1 MPVDEEREKLT
12 HVIRE
17 WNNNRLDLFEISE
30 PDKNLVFQGVMR
42 FYLEE
47 SSGEN
52 VATKCL
58 RFGSNASARDVV
70 RTLSEKF
77 RPDMKM
83 LTDCFSLYEVHGNEE
98 RKVNEDERPLVV
110 QLNWNSDNREGRFVL
125 KQTTEDGSQNKE
137 KGGVIQTFKRT
148 LSRKEK
154 KNKNKVPDRP
164 AENWSPNGN
173 PEAAEQWRGN
183 KRQEDGETNHTGS
196 PQPDFWDPL
205 GLPLGI
211 TISDHLEEDFLSAVI
226 NSTNSSTV
234 HFKLSPAYALY
245 AASRSMLQRPGSSAP
260 GTMDRVTALVNRMVA
275 LIGKTIQSA
284 DWKGML
290 LGMGTELGTD
300 RILSIHQDVAGA
312 LAFWMA
318 NTSELLGFFENDK
331 DLSGLTRQSR
341 LCLSH
346 LVHQAYSYLIQC
358 LQREL
363 QKHLP
368 TFLVDPEQHGPLPVG
383 IEMVLNTLMN
393 AMSLLRRYR
402 VNPAL
407 TIQLF
412 SQLFH
417 FISSWLFNRLMSPDS
432 VTPGLRS
439 HYWGATLR
447 QRLTGIEA
455 WAERQGLE
463 LAADCHLG
471 HIIQASRLLTMKKY
485 AVQDAKDIANAC
497 FKLNS
502 LQLHALLAGYFYAA
516 NEPDIPA
523 DLMEAV
529 VASART
535 SADEVIGGEGR
546 DVRLEESLHLH
557 LPFLLPEGG
566 HSCSSVTGIPP
577 GFRDFLEPVSR
588 RGLCSLAFRKHPE
601 GDWTVFFTEST
612 PSRETPSLEARSVT
626 VTLKK
631 ALGSGVGVSIVAAKG
646 AGQDHLGIYIKSIVK
661 GGPAETSG
669 QLAAGDQLLSV
680 DGQSLL
686 GLSQERA
693 AAIMMHTGPM
703 VTLQVAKFAARD
715 QGLGTLMFGLTA
727 GEAHSQSGQAVH
739 SGTWQKNRQLY
750 RSQPNMTNST
760 WKEIKEVKEG
770 DVRGNKFFS
779 NFCTDMGHREYLTLP
794 ALTCEHRSTPSCTSP
809 LHMFQVSL
817 PPLRGHTS
825 PHKMTF
831 LRQALSQENLCVDT
845 GGPLL
850 DKSQSPGAKQ
860 TTNYHPHFPVRP
872 SVSTQDIFS
881 AEGTR
886 AGLWRT
892 PFLQSA
898 PTPCVQ
904 PVRIDIPL
912 SRPVGVQAKPLLTT
926 FQQNIYTCAI
936 PAAAKLPLPAKPPM
950 SITPTKHVSF
960 QEPPTQQ
967 KQGAG
972 PTRPRHTEAREKP
985 EKPEK
990 TPKLRESELPE
1001 QKVKELRA
1009 EDDERLR
1016 QLSLEWRFQK
1026 RLQER
1031 GEDEDEDEDLDMMV
1045 TIQELDSRVQNKRGA
1060 AANTD
1065 KAQTKTLA
1073 AQKDEKKGDSFA
1085 ATNFVPLFAICVIL
1099 WWNMFVFGRSRI
1111 KRMPS
1116 KRGGT

>member
-1 MPVDEEREKLT
+1 MHK
-12 HVIRE
+12 
-17 WNNNRLDLFEISE
+17 
-30 PDKNLVFQGVMR
+30 
-42 FYLEE
+42 
-47 SSGEN
+47 
-52 VATKCL
+52 
-58 RFGSNASARDVV
+58 
-70 RTLSEKF
+70 
-77 RPDMKM
+77 
-83 LTDCFSLYEVHGNEE
+83 E

-154 KNKNKVPDRP
+154 KNKNKVPDGP
-164 AENWSPNGN
+164 AENWSTNGN
-173 PEAAEQWRGN
+173 PEAAEQCRGN

-211 TISDHLEEDFLSAVI
+211 LISDHLEEDFLSAVI
-226 NSTNSSTV
+226 NSTDSSTV

-260 GTMDRVTALVNRMVA
+260 GMMDRVTALVNEMVA
-275 LIGKTIQSA
+275 LIGKTIQ
-284 DWKGML
+284 
-290 LGMGTELGTD
+290 
-300 RILSIHQDVAGA
+300 IHQDVAGA

-318 NTSELLGFFENDK
+318 NTSELLSFFENDK

-358 LQREL
+358 LQSEL

-417 FISSWLFNRLMSPDS
+417 FISSWIFNRLMSPDS
-432 VTPGLRS
+432 GTPGLRS

-485 AVQDAKDIANAC
+485 AVQDAKDISHAC

-516 NEPDIPA
+516 NEPDIPT

-557 LPFLLPEGG
+557 LPFLLPGGG

-588 RGLCSLAFRKHPE
+588 RGLCSLAFQKHPE
-601 GDWTVFFTEST
+601 GDWTVFFTESP
-612 PSRETPSLEARSVT
+612 PSPSLGARSVK

-661 GGPAETSG
+661 GGPADTSG
-669 QLAAGDQLLSV
+669 QLTAGDQLLSV

-693 AAIMMHTGPM
+693 AAIMMQTGPM

-727 GEAHSQSGQAVH
+727 GEANSQSGQAVH

-750 RSQPNMTNST
+750 RSQPNITNST
-760 WKEIKEVKEG
+760 WKEVKEVKEI
-770 DVRGNKFFS
+770 R
-779 NFCTDMGHREYLTLP
+779 HREYLTL
-794 ALTCEHRSTPSCTSP
+794 TCQDRSTPSCTPP
-809 LHMFQVSL
+809 LHMFQVYL

-850 DKSQSPGAKQ
+850 DKSQSPSAKQ
-860 TTNYHPHFPVRP
+860 TTNYHSHFPVRP
-872 SVSTQDIFS
+872 SFSTQDIFS

-892 PFLQSA
+892 SFLQHA

-912 SRPVGVQAKPLLTT
+912 SRPLGVLTNPLLTT
-926 FQQNIYTCAI
+926 FQQSSSLRARQTPHNIYTCAT
-936 PAAAKLPLPAKPPM
+936 KLPLPAKPQM

-960 QEPPTQQ
+960 QEPPTPQE
-967 KQGAG
+967 QGAG
-972 PTRPRHTEAREKP
+972 PTRPLEKP
-985 EKPEK
+985 
-990 TPKLRESELPE
+990 PKLRESELPE
-1001 QKVKELRA
+1001 QKAKELRGKA

-1031 GEDEDEDEDLDMMV
+1031 GEDEGEDEDLDMMV

-1060 AANTD
+1060 AAKTD

-1073 AQKDEKKGDSFA
+1073 GQKDEQKDHRSSGCLLKEGQPGDKTRRMSAPEKLTFKERRR
-1085 ATNFVPLFAICVIL
+1085 LFSL
-1099 WWNMFVFGRSRI
+1099 PSRA
-1111 KRMPS
+1111 
-1116 KRGGT
+1116 

>member
-1 MPVDEEREKLT
+1 MPADEEREKLSQ
-12 HVIRE
+12 VIRE

-58 RFGSNASARDVV
+58 RFSSNASAGDVV
-70 RTLSEKF
+70 QTLSEKF

-83 LTDCFSLYEVHGNEE
+83 LTDCFSLYEVHGKEE

-110 QLNWNSDNREGRFVL
+110 QLNWNSDDREGRFVL

-173 PEAAEQWRGN
+173 PEAAEQCRGTR
-183 KRQEDGETNHTGS
+183 RQEDVETNHTGS

-211 TISDHLEEDFLSAVI
+211 TISDHLEDDFLSAVI

-245 AASRSMLQRPGSSAP
+245 AASRSMLQRPGSSAA
-260 GTMDRVTALVNRMVA
+260 GTMDRVTALVNKMVA
-275 LIGKTIQSA
+275 LIGKTIQ
-284 DWKGML
+284 
-290 LGMGTELGTD
+290 
-300 RILSIHQDVAGA
+300 IHQDVAGA

-318 NTSELLGFFENDK
+318 NTSELLDFLENDK

-346 LVHQAYSYLIQC
+346 LVHQAYSSLIQC
-358 LQREL
+358 LQSEL

-417 FISSWLFNRLMSPDS
+417 FISSWLFNRLMSPES
-432 VTPGLRS
+432 GTPGLRS

-447 QRLTGIEA
+447 QRLSGIEA

-485 AVQDAKDIANAC
+485 AVHDAKDISHAC

-502 LQLHALLAGYFYAA
+502 LQLHALLAGYFYAT

-546 DVRLEESLHLH
+546 DIRLEESLHLH

-566 HSCSSVTGIPP
+566 YSCSDVTGIPP
-577 GFRDFLEPVSR
+577 GFRDFLEPISR
-588 RGLCSLAFRKHPE
+588 RGLCSLTYQKHPK

-612 PSRETPSLEARSVT
+612 PSRETPSLGTRSVT

-631 ALGSGVGVSIVAAKG
+631 ALGGGMGVSIVAAKG

-661 GGPAETSG
+661 GGPADTSG
-669 QLAAGDQLLSV
+669 QLTAGDQLLSV

-715 QGLGTLMFGLTA
+715 QGLGTLLFGLTP
-727 GEAHSQSGQAVH
+727 GEAHSQSGQVVR
-739 SGTWQKNRQLY
+739 SGAWQKNRQLY
-750 RSQPNMTNST
+750 RSQPNRTNCT
-760 WKEIKEVKEG
+760 WKESKE
-770 DVRGNKFFS
+770 DVRGNKSFS
-779 NFCTDMGHREYLTLP
+779 NLCTDIRQREYLTLP
-794 ALTCEHRSTPSCTSP
+794 ALTSETRLSP
-809 LHMFQVSL
+809 AASRPALHMFQVSL
-817 PPLRGHTS
+817 PPVRGHTS
-825 PHKMTF
+825 LHKMTF

-860 TTNYHPHFPVRP
+860 TTNYHSHLPVRP
-872 SVSTQDIFS
+872 SSSTQDIFS

-892 PFLQSA
+892 PFLQDA

-904 PVRIDIPL
+904 PVRIDIPVG
-912 SRPVGVQAKPLLTT
+912 RPCGVQANPLLTT
-926 FQQNIYTCAI
+926 FQQGALRAGQNPRNIYTC
-936 PAAAKLPLPAKPPM
+936 PLPPRAKPQM

-972 PTRPRHTEAREKP
+972 PTRPRHTEARERP

-990 TPKLRESELPE
+990 TPKLRESELRD
-1001 QKVKELRA
+1001 KAGRGA
-1009 EDDERLR
+1009 EDGERLR
-1016 QLSLEWRFQK
+1016 RLSLEWRFQK
-1026 RLQER
+1026 RLQE
-1031 GEDEDEDEDLDMMV
+1031 GGQDEGEDEDLDMMV

-1065 KAQTKTLA
+1065 KAQTETLA
-1073 AQKDEKKGDSFA
+1073 AQKEEKKDHESSGCLLKERQPGDKTRRMSAPEKLTFKERRR
-1085 ATNFVPLFAICVIL
+1085 LFSL
-1099 WWNMFVFGRSRI
+1099 PSRA
-1111 KRMPS
+1111 
-1116 KRGGT
+1116 